1 MKLTKSFTSVL
12 GLIFLLSTLSCQ
24 NKYPELGNGLYAE
37 FATTKDTIIVELFY
51 EKTPLTVANFVGLA
65 EGTHPKLADSVQGIP
80 FYNGTIFHRVINEFM
95 IQGGDP
101 SGTGMGKPGFTFG
114 DEFDETLKHDK
125 PGVLSMA
132 NSGPATNGS
141 QFFITEVPTPWLD
154 NKHSIFGQVVKGQ
167 EVVDSI
173 SNVQV
178 MPGSNKPLED
188 IRILSLNIIRQ
199 GFGAKRFNA
208 AKTWNREF
216 PLLEEKRL
224 KKIEEAKQ
232 EAERQKKIAEE
243 KMETAAAEILPIL
256 EDYKS
261 KATTSDSGLLSYT
274 IKEGTGEKP
283 KQGQSVK
290 LYYQG
295 YFTDGK
301 LFGTNVKDIDIKCGT
316 YDEKKEQRGF
326 YNLMPMQISADAQM
340 IPGFKEGVFNMK
352 KGDKTFLY
360 LPSHL
365 AYGEAGRGP
374 IAPNS
379 DLIFIIEMVDEE
391 QEN

>member
-37 FATTKDTIIVELFY
+37 FATTKDTIVVELFY

-154 NKHSIFGQVVKGQ
+154 NKHSIFGQVIKGQ

-243 KMETAAAEILPIL
+243 KMETAAAEILPVL

-301 LFGTNVKDIDIKCGT
+301 LFGTNIKDIDIKCGT

>member
-1 MKLTKSFTSVL
+1 MKLTKSLTSVL

-24 NKYPELGNGLYAE
+24 NKYPELGNGLFAE
-37 FATTKDTIIVELFY
+37 FATTKDTIVVELFY

-65 EGTHPKLADSVQGIP
+65 EGIHPKLADSVQGIP

-114 DEFDETLKHDK
+114 DEFDDTLKHDK

-154 NKHSIFGQVVKGQ
+154 NKHSIFGQVVKGL

-232 EAERQKKIAEE
+232 EAERQKKIAKE
-243 KMETAAAEILPIL
+243 KMETAAAEILPFL

-261 KATTSDSGLLSYT
+261 KATTSNSGLLSYT
-274 IKEGTGEKP
+274 IKKGNGEKP

-379 DLIFIIEMVDEE
+379 DLIFIIEMIDEE
-391 QEN
+391 QEK

>member
-65 EGTHPKLADSVQGIP
+65 EGTHPKLADSVKGIP

-243 KMETAAAEILPIL
+243 KMETAAAEILPVL

-340 IPGFKEGVFNMK
+340 IPGFKEGVFNMQ

>member
-243 KMETAAAEILPIL
+243 KMETAAAEILPVL
-256 EDYKS
+256 KDYKS

>member
-1 MKLTKSFTSVL
+1 MKLTKSLTSVL

-24 NKYPELGNGLYAE
+24 NKYPELGNGLFAE

-232 EAERQKKIAEE
+232 EAERQKEIAEE
-243 KMETAAAEILPIL
+243 KMETAAAEILPVL

>member
-224 KKIEEAKQ
+224 KKI
-232 EAERQKKIAEE
+232 AEE
-243 KMETAAAEILPIL
+243 KMETAAAEILPVL

-379 DLIFIIEMVDEE
+379 DLIFIVEMVDEE

>member
-243 KMETAAAEILPIL
+243 KREAAAAEILPVL

-274 IKEGTGEKP
+274 INEGTGEKP

>member
-1 MKLTKSFTSVL
+1 MKLTKSLTSVL

-24 NKYPELGNGLYAE
+24 NKYPELGNGLFAE
-37 FATTKDTIIVELFY
+37 FATTKDTIVVELFY

-65 EGTHPKLADSVQGIP
+65 EGIHPKLADSVQGIP
-80 FYNGTIFHRVINEFM
+80 FYKGTIFHRVINEFM

-199 GFGAKRFNA
+199 GFSANRFNA

-243 KMETAAAEILPIL
+243 KMETAAAEILPVL

-274 IKEGTGEKP
+274 IKKGNGEKP

-301 LFGTNVKDIDIKCGT
+301 LFGTNIKDIDIKCGT

-391 QEN
+391 QEK

>member
-24 NKYPELGNGLYAE
+24 NKHPELGNGLYAE
-37 FATTKDTIIVELFY
+37 FATTKDTIVVELFY
-51 EKTPLTVANFVGLA
+51 DITPLTVANFVGLA

-243 KMETAAAEILPIL
+243 KMETAAAEILPVL
-256 EDYKS
+256 
-261 KATTSDSGLLSYT
+261 
-274 IKEGTGEKP
+274 
-283 KQGQSVK
+283 
-290 LYYQG
+290 
-295 YFTDGK
+295 
-301 LFGTNVKDIDIKCGT
+301 
-316 YDEKKEQRGF
+316 
-326 YNLMPMQISADAQM
+326 
-340 IPGFKEGVFNMK
+340 
-352 KGDKTFLY
+352 
-360 LPSHL
+360 
-365 AYGEAGRGP
+365 
-374 IAPNS
+374 
-379 DLIFIIEMVDEE
+379 
-391 QEN
+391 

>member
-1 MKLTKSFTSVL
+1 MKLTKSLTSVL

-232 EAERQKKIAEE
+232 EAERQKEIAEE
-243 KMETAAAEILPIL
+243 KMETAAAEILPVL

>member
-316 YDEKKEQRGF
+316 YDENKEQRGF

>member
-1 MKLTKSFTSVL
+1 MKLTKSLTSVL

-24 NKYPELGNGLYAE
+24 NKYPELGNGLFAE
-37 FATTKDTIIVELFY
+37 FATTKDTIVVELFY

-65 EGTHPKLADSVQGIP
+65 EGIHPKLADSVQGIP

-188 IRILSLNIIRQ
+188 IRILSLNIFRQ

-243 KMETAAAEILPIL
+243 KMETAAAEILPVL

-301 LFGTNVKDIDIKCGT
+301 LFGTNIKDIDIKCGT

-391 QEN
+391 QEK